1 MFLGR
6 TLPMSRLPRLF
17 IVPRIMTSQADFMSW
32 VWANFCFS
40 PSSTLH
46 SAPGLTSGNRLK
58 APISLAS
65 AWGGERELEGRRQG
79 GSQGLLHPHPHPPHS
94 PPLSLTS
101 HPPFPPYPTLQGC
114 CVSSAGSCSVQPP
127 PSGLRQLLSSAC
139 LIDYSLAAMKQELCP
154 PAPLSVVSV

>member
-58 APISLAS
+58 GAHFPGFCLGWGEGAGRAKAGGVPGAPPPPSP
-65 AWGGERELEGRRQG
+65 
-79 GSQGLLHPHPHPPHS
+79 PHPTLH
-94 PPLSLTS
+94 TS
-101 HPPFPPYPTLQGC
+101 HPPFPTPNP
-114 CVSSAGSCSVQPP
+114 AGLLC
-127 PSGLRQLLSSAC
+127 LLCRQLLCAAPSFWAQAAAV
-139 LIDYSLAAMKQELCP
+139 LSL
-154 PAPLSVVSV
+154 SH